1 MDRMKMIHKTIHQTC
16 SHESAF
22 HEVITMH
29 AEGSME
35 ARKMMVLAEA
45 PLKKYEEMVKRK
57 ARILPWKGIG
67 GK

>member
-16 SHESAF
+16 SHELAF